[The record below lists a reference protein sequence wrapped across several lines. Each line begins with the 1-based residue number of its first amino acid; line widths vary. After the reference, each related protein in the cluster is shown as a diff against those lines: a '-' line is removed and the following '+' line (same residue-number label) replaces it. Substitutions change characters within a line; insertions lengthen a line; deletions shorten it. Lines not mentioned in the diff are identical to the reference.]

1 MSSGYLNDNLEG
13 LYIYICIYIYI
24 LVYNGLYS
32 NNDNLNISMIR
43 E

>member
-13 LYIYICIYIYI
+13 LYIYMYIYI